1 MRILLTN
8 DDGFYAPGLR
18 ALRTELKKLGDVRVV
33 APATEQSAAGHS
45 VTLLAP
51 LLVNE
56 VFEDDGVTPIGWAVE
71 GRPADCVKLALL
83 ELATG
88 AVRLELDSPDNE
100 QVCLALSPNGRWLAS
115 GSIDRSVVL
124 WDLTGRQAGVDTLI
138 PLLGPLDTSH
148 TVSNLQIEI
157 SDDSA
162 TLSAYVMSQHFMPRQ
177 GSRRGSEN
185 ALLMNRYDCELVRDG
200 QKWRF
205 KRVTIDNA
213 WAQGNPEILNALAI
227 QRALATKTKR
237 PK

>member
-1 MRILLTN
+1 MKRQLPLYRPKEIELPMSSDPAQLAC
-8 DDGFYAPGLR
+8 DRYEIADALHRYAFGLDHGD
-18 ALRTELKKLGDVRVV
+18 ADSLASAFTEDC
-33 APATEQSAAGHS
+33 
-45 VTLLAP
+45 
-51 LLVNE
+51 
-56 VFEDDGVTPIGWAVE
+56 VFDF
-71 GRPADCVKLALL
+71 RPAGKK
-83 ELATG
+83 
-88 AVRLELDSPDNE
+88 LELDF
-100 QVCLALSPNGRWLAS
+100 AK
-115 GSIDRSVVL
+115 
-124 WDLTGRQAGVDTLI
+124 LTGRQAVVDTLI

-157 SDDSA
+157 SDNSA
-162 TLSAYVMSQHFMPRQ
+162 TLYAYVMSQHFMPRQ

-227 QRALATKTKR
+227 HRALAAKTKR